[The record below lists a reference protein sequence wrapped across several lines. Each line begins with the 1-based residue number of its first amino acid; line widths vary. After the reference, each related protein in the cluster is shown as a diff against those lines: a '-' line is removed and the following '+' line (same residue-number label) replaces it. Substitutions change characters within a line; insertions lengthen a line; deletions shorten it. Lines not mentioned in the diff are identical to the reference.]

1 MGSIW
6 AASVAHRSSKLSS
19 TQCER
24 ARAAT
29 AAVEY
34 PSLRVGIQTHHLAQS
49 ARTMLPRLAIANAG
63 LRPPPP
69 PRRRYVR
76 GEKQPKEDRWLF
88 YVVGAVLVPLVG
100 YIVWKDSRKE
110 LRLEAE
116 AAAAAKRAK

>member
-1 MGSIW
+1 
-6 AASVAHRSSKLSS
+6 
-19 TQCER
+19 
-24 ARAAT
+24 
-29 AAVEY
+29 
-34 PSLRVGIQTHHLAQS
+34 
-49 ARTMLPRLAIANAG
+49 MLPRLAIANAALRRAPARRG
-63 LRPPPP
+63 L
-69 PRRRYVR
+69 YVR